1 MDNIHYLK
9 VINREVITNPVEYIG
24 KCERR
29 YQSML
34 HQYVREVVARPG
46 ANKIIMLSGPSS
58 SGKTTGAN
66 KMARLISRM
75 GHNAYVISL
84 DDFYLDRNLVPKGED
99 GTQDFETIYAL
110 NLDLIRDTLRG
121 LGNHGE
127 ADLPS
132 FDFVSGMRTD
142 NSMHLKLLPGDVVI
156 VEGLHAINPI
166 ITDCLSGENLVKMY
180 VSTASDILDDDGNI
194 FFSRRDVRFLRRMIR
209 DYQFRGSSVENTYNM
224 WPKVVS
230 GEMQY
235 LNPLIDTADYIIDSL
250 HPYEICAYK
259 DTALTLLS
267 ELSESHPMYE
277 NAVSLSERLEKTTRV
292 NKDIIPKTS
301 LLREFVGP

>member
-34 HQYVREVVARPG
+34 HQYVREVIARPG

-84 DDFYLDRNLVPKGED
+84 DDFYLDRNLVPKGKD
-99 GTQDFETIYAL
+99 GTQD
-110 NLDLIRDTLRG
+110 
-121 LGNHGE
+121 
-127 ADLPS
+127 
-132 FDFVSGMRTD
+132 
-142 NSMHLKLLPGDVVI
+142 
-156 VEGLHAINPI
+156 INPI

-180 VSTASDILDDDGNI
+180 VSTASDILDDDGSI

>member
-1 MDNIHYLK
+1 MDSMHYLK
-9 VINREVITNPVEYIG
+9 VINREVITNPIEYIS
-24 KCERR
+24 KCERH

-34 HQYVREVVARPG
+34 HQYVREVIGRPG
-46 ANKIIMLSGPSS
+46 TNKIIMLSGPSS

-84 DDFYLDRNLVPKGED
+84 DDFYLDRALVPVGDDGE
-99 GTQDFETIYAL
+99 QDFETIYSL
-110 NLDLIRDTLRG
+110 NLELIRDTLRG
-121 LGNHGE
+121 LGIHGE

-132 FDFVSGMRTD
+132 FDFVSGTRTD
-142 NSMHLKLLPGDVVI
+142 NSMHLKLEPGDIVI

-166 ITDCLSGENLVKMY
+166 ITDCLSAENLVKMY
-180 VSTASDILDDDGNI
+180 ASTASDILDDDSSI
-194 FFSRRDVRFLRRMIR
+194 IFSRRDVRFLRRMIR

-230 GEMQY
+230 GEIEY
-235 LNPLIDTADYIIDSL
+235 LTPLIECADYVIDSL

-267 ELSESHPMYE
+267 ELPENHPMYE
-277 NAVSLSERLEKTTRV
+277 NALSLSRRLEKTTRI